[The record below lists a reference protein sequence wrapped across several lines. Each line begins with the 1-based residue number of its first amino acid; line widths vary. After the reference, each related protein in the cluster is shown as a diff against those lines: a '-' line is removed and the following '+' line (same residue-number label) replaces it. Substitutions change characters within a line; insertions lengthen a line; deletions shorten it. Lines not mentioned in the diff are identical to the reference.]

1 MRSARSR
8 TTLPDD
14 RKPVDR
20 YGSTGRAMS
29 LKASEQIV
37 LDAIEHN
44 LRTADP
50 ELTIAFESF
59 TSVTGNT
66 ELPESERLG
75 GPRNP
80 TVRPSGQCAEP
91 AKTTVAMRLAILFLV
106 GMVLAGTVL
115 ALFSGGRQSG
125 CPRPPG
131 PAFAQAKAAGGQ
143 LHGRNAPSCSGYA
156 HK

>member
-1 MRSARSR
+1 
-8 TTLPDD
+8 
-14 RKPVDR
+14 
-20 YGSTGRAMS
+20 MS

-59 TSVTGNT
+59 TTVTANA
-66 ELPESERLG
+66 ELPKSEQLD
-75 GPRNP
+75 GPRKVA
-80 TVRPSGQCAEP
+80 VRPDGQGAEP
-91 AKTTVAMRLAILFLV
+91 AKISFAMRLAIIFLV
-106 GMVLAGTVL
+106 GMVLAGTAL

-125 CPRPPG
+125 CPASSRPS
-131 PAFAQAKAAGGQ
+131 FAQAKAAGGL
-143 LHGRNAPSCSGYA
+143 LHGRNAPSCSGIS